1 LCNEEGC
8 LVFCCYW
15 QSYKIC

>member
-1 LCNEEGC
+1 MLTPNNDIRVW

-15 QSYKIC
+15 